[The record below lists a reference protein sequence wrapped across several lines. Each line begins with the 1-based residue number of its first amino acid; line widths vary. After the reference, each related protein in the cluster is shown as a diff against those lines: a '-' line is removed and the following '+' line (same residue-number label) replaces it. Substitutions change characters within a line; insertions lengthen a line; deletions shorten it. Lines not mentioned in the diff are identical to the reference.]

1 MCFRMSYI
9 LRIVGLV
16 VGVGLMSGAAAKGS
30 DERFDLQPDT
40 TPALREQPVQAP
52 EVLISGFEVIVDQ
65 DCTTGAMRFIVLD
78 ENGYAAYKPI
88 VSGDTVFI
96 RLLGYGPAITPS
108 RVNVTED
115 KTHPVRRYPLAIMFE
130 NDTAWYRLLYNPDSI
145 VVEKIKSG
153 DYVKVRSA
161 SRLPENTLS
170 EYVTFSRYTGPSDIW
185 RKIRK
190 INERLKGI
198 GSCVALP
205 ADYYR
210 CFPECLEIIQL
221 VRRQMIN
228 MLGKSKVIFVRLQQ
242 TDEQSRAL
250 ALQVI
255 REASEQ

>member
-1 MCFRMSYI
+1 MLYI

-16 VGVGLMSGAAAKGS
+16 VGVGLVTGVTATGTN
-30 DERFDLQPDT
+30 ELFDLKPDT
-40 TPALREQPVQAP
+40 TPVLREQSVQVP

-65 DCTTGAMRFIVLD
+65 DCTTGAMKFVVLD

-88 VSGDTVFI
+88 VTGDTVFI
-96 RLLGYGPAITPS
+96 RLLGYGLAITPS

-115 KTHPVRRYPLAIMFE
+115 KNHPVRKYPLGVMFE
-130 NDTAWYRLLYNPDSI
+130 NDTAWYSLVYNPDSI
-145 VVEKIKSG
+145 VVEEIKSG

-161 SRLPENTLS
+161 SRLPEGILS

-190 INERLKGI
+190 INESLKGI

-210 CFPECLEIIQL
+210 CFPDCIEIMPL
-221 VRRQMIN
+221 VRRQMLN
-228 MLGKSKVIFVRLQQ
+228 MIGKSKVIFIKLEQ

>member
-16 VGVGLMSGAAAKGS
+16 VSVGLVTGAAATGS
-30 DERFDLQPDT
+30 NELFDLKPDT
-40 TPALREQPVQAP
+40 TTTLREQPVQVP

-65 DCTTGAMRFIVLD
+65 DCTTGAMRFVVLD
-78 ENGYAAYKPI
+78 KNGYAAYKPI

-96 RLLGYGPAITPS
+96 RLLGYGLAITPS

-115 KTHPVRRYPLAIMFE
+115 KNHPARKYPLAIMLE
-130 NDTAWYRLLYNPDSI
+130 NDTAWYSLVYNPDSI
-145 VVEKIKSG
+145 VVEEIKGG

-161 SRLPENTLS
+161 SRLPEGTLS
-170 EYVTFSRYTGPSDIW
+170 EYVTFSRYTGPSDVW
-185 RKIRK
+185 RKIQK

-205 ADYYR
+205 AGYYR
-210 CFPECLEIIQL
+210 CLPDRIETMQL
-221 VRRQMIN
+221 ARRQMIN
-228 MLGKSKVIFVRLQQ
+228 MLGKSKVVFVKLQQ
-242 TDEQSRAL
+242 TDDQSRTL